1 MIPYEKEMLAN
12 YINMT
17 TRCIVTRGYRIFAKD
32 KPYNPLDENNKKN
45 IEDLLREI
53 RLPNFC

>member
-1 MIPYEKEMLAN
+1 MLAN

-32 KPYNPLDENNKKN
+32 KPYNPLDENDKKN